1 MRGRKKVEEKI
12 TKANAIVTKIVDIIP
27 TILIITNINDLNTSI
42 KRQRL

>member
-12 TKANAIVTKIVDIIP
+12 KANAIVTNIVDIIP